1 MSTFFKTACMATLVL
16 SALIGLDKLQV
27 VGVEPR
33 KIFNLLCAQ
42 TSQDVCAALDAKVLH
57 TTVIKQS
64 DVPDTFK
71 ATFEPDPNDPPT
83 TTGGSGTR

>member
-1 MSTFFKTACMATLVL
+1 MSTFFKTAFMATLVL
-16 SALIGLDKLQV
+16 SALIGLDRLQV

-33 KIFNLLCAQ
+33 KFFNLLYAQ
-42 TSQDVCAALDAKVLH
+42 ASQGVCAALDAKVLR
-57 TTVIKQS
+57 TVVTKPS
-64 DVPDTFK
+64 DVPDDFK